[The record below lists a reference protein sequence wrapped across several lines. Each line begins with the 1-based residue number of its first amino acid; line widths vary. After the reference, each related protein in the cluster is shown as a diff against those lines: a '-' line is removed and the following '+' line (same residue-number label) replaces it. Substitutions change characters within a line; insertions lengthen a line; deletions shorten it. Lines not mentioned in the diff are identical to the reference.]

1 MYILMTDIFDVS
13 VEKLDFN
20 RISVRPSAGAAKHQ
34 ADASRDARGK
44 QDMQQYMRD
53 KTICGYIKLCRIFNI
68 DPLHEIS
75 LHIVLILM
83 SKNTDRVG
91 VCRQFMQG
99 LHTEHQGTNFDV
111 EEATQLDV
119 SEIHSL
125 QSTSDWVTLLQYIE
139 PAHIQE
145 HERSALMKN
154 ERISVFVQALRQ
166 LQILGSE
173 CEVEAF
179 VKPMLCTMLMNIP
192 AANMLERVLLSGSAA
207 QKDLEVKCLR
217 AVNLYVDSCQHMPD
231 STQHEALLLLVLN
244 IHVRASFK
252 AEVYNALESAT
263 REQESQSDNAAQKKF
278 SLREHL
284 KLQQS
289 IVTLHRAYLFDE
301 WRAMQKF
308 SVTIS
313 LKTQRLMY
321 FIKAQQCTLDRAL
334 LNTFF
339 EEQLVSK
346 LLQGT
351 LEQIDSGA
359 VTTVIKTLRIYNYNI
374 KRLLE
379 FRTHCLVGF
388 NQSIRKTLTL
398 PIVLQLYVACFQH
411 ISIRD
416 EIWKSI
422 VPTLNYAIT
431 SRCEEFRRKYEYEFS
446 SVMESLMRC
455 HIDSVE

>member
-1 MYILMTDIFDVS
+1 MADIFDVNI
-13 VEKLDFN
+13 ENLDLSK
-20 RISVRPSAGAAKHQ
+20 ISIRPNASAAKYQ
-34 ADASRDARGK
+34 MDTARDARGK

-53 KTICGYIKLCRIFNI
+53 KTISGYIKLCRIFNI
-68 DPLHEIS
+68 DPVHDVS

-99 LHTEHQGTNFDV
+99 MHTEHKSTNFDV
-111 EEATQLDV
+111 ETATQLDV

-139 PAHIQE
+139 HVHMQE

-154 ERISVFVQALRQ
+154 ERISVFVKSMRQ
-166 LQILGSE
+166 LQILGPD
-173 CEVEAF
+173 CEVEDF

-192 AANMLERVLLSGSAA
+192 AANMLERVLLSSGAN

-217 AVNLYVDSCQHMPD
+217 AVNVYVDSCQHMPD

-244 IHVRASFK
+244 IHVHDSFK

-263 REQESQSDNAAQKKF
+263 REQLSQSDSAAQKKF

-284 KLQQS
+284 RLQQT
-289 IVTLHRAYLFDE
+289 IVTLHRTYLFDE
-301 WRAMQKF
+301 WKAMQKF

-321 FIKAQQCTLDRAL
+321 FIKAQQCSFDRAL
-334 LNTFF
+334 VNTFF
-339 EEQLVSK
+339 EEQLVNK
-346 LLQGT
+346 LVHGT

-359 VTTVIKTLRIYNYNI
+359 ITTVIKTLRIYNYNI

-379 FRTHCLVGF
+379 FRTHCLIGF

-411 ISIRD
+411 SSIRD

-431 SRCEEFRRKYEYEFS
+431 SRCEEFRKKYEYEFP
-446 SVMESLMRC
+446 SVMETLMRC
-455 HIDSVE
+455 HIDNVN